1 MPDLNFQRGW
11 SQLEKEELTLPS
23 NGSSNQCREL
33 VILGD
38 TLDSE
43 ARNPREKWKGS
54 FETIWLFLKLEASMQ
69 GYAYFLGVGRLRG
82 GFTIGHYSGRH
93 LIHVQTPEFVES

>member
-33 VILGD
+33 VILSD
-38 TLDSE
+38 TFDSE
-43 ARNPREKWKGS
+43 ARNPNKKMERS
-54 FETIWLFLKLEASMQ
+54 FWN
-69 GYAYFLGVGRLRG
+69 
-82 GFTIGHYSGRH
+82 H
-93 LIHVQTPEFVES
+93 LILFEIRG